1 MNLQDSTLCWEC
13 ANFCGNCDWSAE
25 GKPVKGWKAKRT
37 LINNVDGF
45 GKKRTDKSFKVFSC
59 PQFKSDKE
67 QYNQPI
73 RTSSGEVYEPN
84 PIVREV
90 LGNRSPELKEA
101 KNTYKSEPRRRLE
114 AMPQNELRDLID
126 RRLRGHERDA
136 ALLVLIG
143 KKRIC
148 DVESLLYYAE
158 GSLKKTMRSIYQK
171 LVT

>member
-45 GKKRTDKSFKVFSC
+45 GKKRTDKSFNVFAC

-67 QYNQPI
+67 QYNQPVKM
-73 RTSSGEVYEPN
+73 TSAEVYEPN

-90 LGNRSPELKEA
+90 LANRSPETEA
-101 KNTYKSEPRRRLE
+101 KTTRKSEPRRRLE
-114 AMPQNELRDLID
+114 AMPQDELRKLID
-126 RRLRGHERDA
+126 ERLRGHQRDA
-136 ALLVLIG
+136 AILVLIG
-143 KKRIC
+143 KKRMC
-148 DVESLLYYAE
+148 DVECMLYYAN
-158 GSLKKTMRSIYQK
+158 GSLKKVMRQIYQK

>member
-45 GKKRTDKSFKVFSC
+45 GKKRIDKSFKVFEC
-59 PQFKSDKE
+59 PLFKSDKHK
-67 QYNQPI
+67 YNQPI
-73 RTSSGEVYEPN
+73 RTSSSEVYEPN

-101 KNTYKSEPRRRLE
+101 KNTFKSEPRRRLE
-114 AMPQNELRDLID
+114 AMPQDELRKLID
-126 RRLRGHERDA
+126 ERLRGHQRDA
-136 ALLVLIG
+136 AILVLIG
-143 KKRIC
+143 KKRLC
-148 DVESLLYYAE
+148 DVESLLYYAD
-158 GSLKKTMRSIYQK
+158 GSLKKTMRQIYQK